1 MERKKLIDERDLSLE
16 KSNDLAILIYSC
28 WKNSDMW
35 IIFNTLF
42 QKYWKECAYKLI
54 LVTDKFLGNAEEY
67 DFDDIVVLDSNWHDM
82 IMKGIEVAGTPYV
95 MLWMDDYLLCDYVKN
110 DDIEYFL
117 KFAKQYNAAN
127 FRLIES
133 ATIPSFTYDK
143 NSELNYYV
151 PGTAYS
157 MSTQVGLW
165 NVEFLK
171 KNVKKEW
178 SAWDF
183 ERKGSIEIKDYQHPL
198 LAPKE
203 YVFPYEEGVRKG
215 KWMVAGAMLCQR
227 NGIKLDTSV
236 RPIMS
241 NLEMAKIYFQGAILE
256 WNPTLIVKIQNLFYR
271 FRK

>member
-1 MERKKLIDERDLSLE
+1 MN
-16 KSNDLAILIYSC
+16 KSKELAILVYSC

-35 IIFNTLF
+35 LIL
-42 QKYWKECAYKLI
+42 QKLLKKYWSDCNYKVI
-54 LVTDKFLGNAEEY
+54 LLTDKYEGEKTQY
-67 DFDDIVVLDSNWHDM
+67 GFDDIVALDSTWYEM
-82 IMKGIEVAGTPYV
+82 IMAGIEVAGTPYV

-117 KFAKQYNAAN
+117 KLTKQYNAAN
-127 FRLIES
+127 MRLIES
-133 ATIPSFTYDK
+133 ATIPSFTYDE
-143 NSELNYYV
+143 NSELNYYI

-157 MSTQVGLW
+157 MSTQVGIW
-165 NVEFLK
+165 SVEFLK
-171 KNVKKEW
+171 QNVKKEW
-178 SAWDF
+178 SPWDF
-183 ERKGSIEIKDYQHPL
+183 ERKGSIEIKDYQQPL

-215 KWMVAGAMLCQR
+215 KWMVVGAMLCQR

-241 NLEMAKIYFQGAILE
+241 NMEMAKIYFQGAILE
-256 WNPTLIVKIQNLFYR
+256 WNPTLIVKIQNLLYR